1 MELSGLEP
9 LTSCMPWEM
18 LMFIAVACWPEMACA
33 AQCRID
39 PCWIDGQTTV
49 EKILSPQ
56 GIYMTTSHAQW

>member
-1 MELSGLEP
+1 
-9 LTSCMPWEM
+9 MPWEM